1 MRKPGLSTVLA
12 LTIAII
18 AISSSAPMIAYC
30 AAPALAIAFWRNAL
44 GVAAIAPFAAAR
56 QRTELRALIGPGE
69 RRALLGCVLAG
80 LWLAVHFGTWVPSA
94 KLTNAAMATALVNT
108 TPVWTA
114 LLAVLRRVHVPVVTW
129 VGIGISLAGTALA
142 AGLDIHVSPHA
153 LLGDG
158 LALAGGF
165 AAAVYTTIGER
176 VRASVS
182 TTAYTLICYSVCAVV
197 LLGVSLIGGVRLH
210 GYTGVTWLL
219 ILAMTAGPQLLGH
232 SLFNFSLKRVS
243 ATTIAVLLLL
253 EVPGAAFIAWLFLG
267 QLPAARTVPG
277 LVLLIAG
284 VAVVLVGS
292 SRRPQPTKGGTTISP
307 EAIATT

>member
-1 MRKPGLSTVLA
+1 MHKIGLPTVLA
-12 LTIAII
+12 LTVAII

-30 AAPALAIAFWRNAL
+30 AAPALAIAFWRNTFA
-44 GVAAIAPFAAAR
+44 VATITPFAATR
-56 QRTELRALIGPGE
+56 QRAELRALLGPGG

-80 LWLAVHFGTWVPSA
+80 LWLSAHFGTWVPSA

-114 LLAVLRRVHVPVVTW
+114 LLAVLRKVHVPVVTW
-129 VGIGISLAGTALA
+129 VGIGISLVGTALA
-142 AGLDIHVSPHA
+142 AGLDMRVSPHA

-158 LALAGGF
+158 LALAGGL

-176 VRASVS
+176 VRTSVS
-182 TTAYTLICYSVCAVV
+182 TTAYTLVCYSVCGVV
-197 LLGVSLIGGVRLH
+197 LLGVSVIGGVRLH

-243 ATTIAVLLLL
+243 ATTISVLLLL
-253 EVPGAAFIAWLFLG
+253 EVPGAALIAWLFLH

-277 LVLLIAG
+277 LVILVAG
-284 VAVVLVGS
+284 VAVVLAGS
-292 SRRPQPTKGGTTISP
+292 SRRGQPTKGGTAISP

>member
-1 MRKPGLSTVLA
+1 MHKAGLPTVLA
-12 LTIAII
+12 LTVAII

-30 AAPALAIAFWRNAL
+30 AAPALAIALWRNTL
-44 GVAAIAPFAAAR
+44 GVAAIAPFAATR
-56 QRTELRALIGPGE
+56 QRAELRDLFGPGG
-69 RRALLGCVLAG
+69 RRALLGCMLAG
-80 LWLAVHFGTWVPSA
+80 VWLAAHFGTWVPSA

-114 LLAVLRRVHVPVVTW
+114 LIAVLRRIHVPVVTW
-129 VGIGISLAGTALA
+129 VGIGISLVGTALA
-142 AGLDIHVSPHA
+142 AGLDVHVSPHA

-158 LALAGGF
+158 LALIGGF

-182 TTAYTLICYSVCAVV
+182 TTAYTLVCYAVCAVV
-197 LLGVSLIGGVRLH
+197 LLAVCLVGGVHLH

-219 ILAMTAGPQLLGH
+219 IIAMTIGPQLLGH

-253 EVPGAAFIAWLFLG
+253 EVPGAAFIAWLFLR

-277 LVLLIAG
+277 LVVLVAG
-284 VAVVLVGS
+284 VAVVLAGS
-292 SRRPQPTKGGTTISP
+292 RFGPQPTKGGTEISP
-307 EAIATT
+307 DAIATT